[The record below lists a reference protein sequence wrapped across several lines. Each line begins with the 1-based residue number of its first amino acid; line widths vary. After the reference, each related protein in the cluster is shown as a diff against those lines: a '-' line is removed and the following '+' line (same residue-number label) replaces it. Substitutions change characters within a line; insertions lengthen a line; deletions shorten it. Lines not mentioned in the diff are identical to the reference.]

1 MGKLVPFIILTL
13 FILPVGGQTKMG
25 RTAYAQWEQRQ
36 DKHSR
41 FPVDEDADLSIAIK
55 NILEMERQSPTI
67 RRNVEERYRSLISI
81 VSRMIRMGRSV
92 RDFLPKE
99 EGVKLES
106 LIKAGNKEEAA
117 QLIHS
122 AIVRLERSF
131 PQDVQASFAEPKR
144 IKISLSPSCS
154 LAKINIHSLANRNFF
169 GNILKLFNPAIDSA
183 NRRLYISGSKSTYI
197 GVVDLDKDELI
208 EAFDIG
214 IPGGFLIFDSRTTTL
229 YSFEMDINKFHK
241 IDIAQKKA
249 VDVFSLPS
257 YLSLPKKGSPKTY
270 KGYTYEETGNLSRKV
285 GALQNENAAYGVI
298 KIKDPSGKVVGE
310 IKHGPEGL
318 HFAIDQKTGKLYATN
333 TGDGSIT
340 VFDLNNRYRKIKDI
354 DVGTS
359 IDEIILNP
367 KTGGLYIRNR
377 LGGSTIFYYDPNTK
391 TVTTI
396 PNENTNGHEG
406 IGMWPTQIIYDDN
419 RLYVLSHYSGRIDV
433 IDTMTNK
440 LVSRISLNLSYKPR
454 TDGISTMVM
463 DKTRKILY
471 AAFPELAELAIVD
484 AKALL
489 PIKVLQIEEFD
500 ATKLGPG
507 RIVLAVDEKRNKVF
521 AYLSEEKT
529 LLVYEGEH
537 YTVEKRIFIDVG
549 RGERIIT
556 SNAERGV
563 LYAGNKILD
572 ASTLQEKGSFSKGRR
587 VVAFDNAK
595 GRVYLAEALR
605 VGRGKMVE
613 KVYEYEGLP
622 FKKEWI
628 LSPILSI
635 PSSFAFDFT
644 ARQFYVGYFESAVV
658 EIFNLSTGEAPG
670 SAGTPQKTD
679 KGFPELEERSL
690 KGGHRP
696 GRLVGPLGG
705 RCGDGI
711 CGPVEKEKGVCPE
724 DCK

>member
-1 MGKLVPFIILTL
+1 MGKLVSFIILTL
-13 FILPVGGQTKMG
+13 FILPVGGDAKMG

-41 FPVDEDADLSIAIK
+41 SPVDEDADLSIAIK
-55 NILEMERQSPTI
+55 DILEMERQSPTTP
-67 RRNVEERYRSLISI
+67 RNVEERYRSLISI
-81 VSRMIRMGRSV
+81 VSRMIRMGRPV
-92 RDFLPKE
+92 RDFLPNE
-99 EGVKLES
+99 EGQKLES

-117 QLIHS
+117 QLVHS
-122 AIVRLERSF
+122 AIMRLERSF
-131 PQDVQASFAEPKR
+131 PQDVQAPFAEPKR
-144 IKISLSPSCS
+144 IEIPLSPSCS
-154 LAKINIHSLANRNFF
+154 LAKINIHNLANHNSF
-169 GNILKLFNPAIDSA
+169 GNILKLFNPVIDSA
-183 NRRLYISGSKSTYI
+183 HRRLYISGAKSTYI

-208 EAFDIG
+208 EVFDTG
-214 IPGGFLIFDSRTTTL
+214 RPGGFLIFDSRTTTL
-229 YSFEMDINKFHK
+229 YSFEIGTKKFHK

-249 VDVFSLPS
+249 IEVSSLPP

-270 KGYTYEETGNLSRKV
+270 KGYTYKDSGDLSKV
-285 GALQNENAAYGVI
+285 GYLQNENATYGLI
-298 KIKDPSGKVVGE
+298 KIKDTSGKVVGE

-340 VFDLNNRYRKIKDI
+340 VFDLNNQYRKVKDI

-367 KTGGLYIRNR
+367 KTGDLYIRNR
-377 LGGSTIFYYDPNTK
+377 LGGSTIFYYDPDTK
-391 TVTTI
+391 IITTI
-396 PNENTNGHEG
+396 PNENTSGHKG

-419 RLYVLSHYSGRIDV
+419 RLYVLSHYGGRIDV

-440 LVSRISLNLSYKPR
+440 VVSRIPLNLSYKPR

-463 DKTRKILY
+463 DKARKMLY
-471 AAFPELAELAIVD
+471 AAFPELGELAIVD
-484 AKALL
+484 AKALR
-489 PIKVLQIEEFD
+489 PIKVLQIEGFD
-500 ATKLGPG
+500 TRLGGPG
-507 RIVLAVDEKRNKVF
+507 RIVLAVDEKLNKVF
-521 AYLSEEKT
+521 AYLSAEKT
-529 LLVYEGEH
+529 LLVYEGER
-537 YTVEKRIFIDVG
+537 YTVKKRISIDVG

-556 SNAERGV
+556 SNAERGI

-572 ASTLQEKGSFSKGRR
+572 ASTLQEKGSFPKGRR
-587 VVAFDNAK
+587 VIAFDNAK
-595 GRVYLAEALR
+595 GKVYLAEALPA
-605 VGRGKMVE
+605 GWGKMVE
-613 KVYEYEGLP
+613 KVFEYEGLTL
-622 FKKEWI
+622 KKEWT

-658 EIFNLSTGEAPG
+658 EIFDLSTGEAPG

-690 KGGHRP
+690 KGGQRP
-696 GRLVGPLGG
+696 GGLVGPLGG